1 MKFKK
6 LRKIYRILFPIKISE
21 ADQFY
26 NKLKSLT
33 ILDKIE
39 NNEGIYS
46 VTTQKENF
54 LVIRNEKF
62 SDFEVF
68 KQIFIQEE
76 YLSVIKIIDLNN
88 LINDDDFIMIDAG
101 ANVGYTSVYF
111 ANHYKKGLI
120 IGIEPSLENF
130 NVYKENVKK
139 VEGIEIL
146 GYQKA
151 LSHLKGIKYDIDRSF
166 RDGKDW
172 SISTNETENGII
184 EGITIQELID
194 ERKINNVTL
203 LKIDIEGA
211 ERFIFNLDNDV
222 SFLKIVKVIAI
233 EIHDEYNCRNTI
245 LEILKKHNFMLMETG
260 ELTIGVNLDLI

>member
-6 LRKIYRILFPIKISE
+6 LRKIYRVLFPVKISE
-21 ADQFY
+21 TEQFFQ
-26 NKLKSLT
+26 KLNNLT
-33 ILDKIE
+33 ILNKIE
-39 NNEGIYS
+39 KSKDFYS
-46 VTTQKENF
+46 VTTKKEN
-54 LVIRNEKF
+54 LLIIRNEKF

-68 KQIFIQEE
+68 NQIFIEDE
-76 YLSVIKIIDLNN
+76 YLSVIKIIDINN
-88 LINDDDFIMIDAG
+88 LVGDNGFVMIDAG

-120 IGIEPSLENF
+120 LGIEPSFDNF
-130 NVYKENVKK
+130 NVYKENIKVVK
-139 VEGIEIL
+139 EIEII

-151 LSHLKGIKYDIDRSF
+151 LSPIKGVKYDIDRSF

-172 SISTNETENGII
+172 SISTNENGII
-184 EGITIQELID
+184 EGITIQELIN
-194 ERKINNVTL
+194 EKQIENVTL

-211 ERFIFNLDNDV
+211 ERFIFTLDNDV

-245 LEILKKHNFMLMETG
+245 VEILKKYNFLLLETG
-260 ELTIGVNLDLI
+260 ELTIGINLGFI